1 MDEAIEFVGLG
12 DYTRFRPGKLSG
24 GLARRL
30 NIACGI
36 AHKPELVFFDE
47 PTVAVDPQS
56 RNAILDG
63 ICRLRDE
70 GATVVYTSHYMEEV
84 EQICSRIM
92 IMDGG
97 KTLAEGTNDELKRMI
112 SMGEKVVIEVAEL
125 PAEVLARVRALPH
138 VLSADVL
145 AGSLTCSC
153 EAGPQSPRVRSLQ
166 TLAACLVLTL
176 FVCLV
181 SCAVGL
187 VALREAVTSLPAW
200 QVALAFGSNFAFAL
214 VPLAIAF
221 LLASVGAREEVLNA
235 CGNILGMVMSF
246 MGGAWV
252 PLSFMGPPSW
262 PRRTSSPRTGRTP
275 R

>member
-1 MDEAIEFVGLG
+1 MIVCVGL
-12 DYTRFRPGKLSG
+12 
-24 GLARRL
+24 
-30 NIACGI
+30 
-36 AHKPELVFFDE
+36 
-47 PTVAVDPQS
+47 
-56 RNAILDG
+56 
-63 ICRLRDE
+63 
-70 GATVVYTSHYMEEV
+70 
-84 EQICSRIM
+84 
-92 IMDGG
+92 
-97 KTLAEGTNDELKRMI
+97 
-112 SMGEKVVIEVAEL
+112 
-125 PAEVLARVRALPH
+125 
-138 VLSADVL
+138 VLSSLSEPML
-145 AGSLTCSC
+145 ASRL

-187 VALREAVTSLPAW
+187 VALHEAMASLPGW

-252 PLSFMGPPSW
+252 PLSFMGPAVVVAAHFFPTYWTNSSVDVALSAASSGLSAAGLGTYLTAWVSRCCSRSPSPPLAW
-262 PRRTSSPRTGRTP
+262 RSQGPGGRGRAPKWLAHAVHLGGGRAYVFGERHGRDTFRNLARLP
-275 R
+275 KAHAGTARAHVHSGCL

>member
-1 MDEAIEFVGLG
+1 M
-12 DYTRFRPGKLSG
+12 LSSLSEPM
-24 GLARRL
+24 LASRL
-30 NIACGI
+30 
-36 AHKPELVFFDE
+36 
-47 PTVAVDPQS
+47 
-56 RNAILDG
+56 
-63 ICRLRDE
+63 
-70 GATVVYTSHYMEEV
+70 
-84 EQICSRIM
+84 
-92 IMDGG
+92 
-97 KTLAEGTNDELKRMI
+97 
-112 SMGEKVVIEVAEL
+112 
-125 PAEVLARVRALPH
+125 
-138 VLSADVL
+138 
-145 AGSLTCSC
+145 

-187 VALREAVTSLPAW
+187 VALHEAVASLPAW

-252 PLSFMGPPSW
+252 PLSFMGPAVVAAAHFFPTYWTNSSVDAALSAASSGLSAAGLGAYLTGMGITVLFAIAITSVGLALARA
-262 PRRTSSPRTGRTP
+262 RRQG
-275 R
+275 

>member
-1 MDEAIEFVGLG
+1 MSYAITSSVIVCVGL
-12 DYTRFRPGKLSG
+12 
-24 GLARRL
+24 
-30 NIACGI
+30 
-36 AHKPELVFFDE
+36 
-47 PTVAVDPQS
+47 
-56 RNAILDG
+56 
-63 ICRLRDE
+63 
-70 GATVVYTSHYMEEV
+70 
-84 EQICSRIM
+84 
-92 IMDGG
+92 
-97 KTLAEGTNDELKRMI
+97 
-112 SMGEKVVIEVAEL
+112 
-125 PAEVLARVRALPH
+125 
-138 VLSADVL
+138 VLSSLSEPML
-145 AGSLTCSC
+145 ASRL

-187 VALREAVTSLPAW
+187 VALHEAVASLPAW

-252 PLSFMGPPSW
+252 PLSFMGPAVVAAAHFFPTYWTNSSVDVALSAASSGLSAAGLGTYLTGVGITVLFAIAITSVGLAIARARRQGLGSQMACARCSSW
-262 PRRTSSPRTGRTP
+262 VRTGVCLR
-275 R
+275 